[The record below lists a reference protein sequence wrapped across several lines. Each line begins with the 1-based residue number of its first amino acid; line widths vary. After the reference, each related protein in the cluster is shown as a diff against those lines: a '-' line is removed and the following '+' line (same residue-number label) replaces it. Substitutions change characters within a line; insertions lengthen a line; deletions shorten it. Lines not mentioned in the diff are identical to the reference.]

1 MGTLQEYVEWRGD
14 LTFSQAPFCEVDN
27 LIFSGIAYL
36 DFQRIVPASLSAAP
50 VSFLAAMKKY
60 VNRRKGE
67 LKNIGLLFS
76 PESVALAVRA
86 ARSERF
92 GSTYMIGYVNRV
104 SEEAGKQFS
113 AVTFLIGE
121 DICFV
126 AFRGTDDTLVGWKE
140 SLSLSFASP
149 VPSQKEAVK
158 YLKGVAEAFP
168 NRRLFLGGHS
178 KGGNLAVWAAVKCRP
193 EVNARIELVYSND
206 SPGFSRDFIRGES
219 YAVTKGRIRAL
230 VPVSSVVGM
239 LFEHDDRYEVVQS
252 TQTGIFQHDPLSW
265 EVLGGHFVHLE
276 AISEESKRIDRTF
289 KKWMSETGA
298 EHKKQ
303 VIETMYHILSANA
316 RTLTEL
322 NADKTKIVKAW
333 NSFDDETKRA
343 ILRFARLV
351 MKNSRKSRGTL
362 ASAPDR
368 A

>member
-14 LTFSQAPFCEVDN
+14 LTFSQAPICEVDN

-67 LKNIGLLFS
+67 VKSIGLLFS
-76 PESVALAVRA
+76 SESVALAVRA
-86 ARSERF
+86 ARSVRF
-92 GSTYMIGYVNRV
+92 GSTQMIGYVNRV
-104 SEEAGKQFS
+104 SEEVGKQFS

-121 DICFV
+121 DTCFV

-168 NRRLFLGGHS
+168 NRRLYLGGHS
-178 KGGNLAVWAAVKCRP
+178 KGGNLAVWAAVKCPP
-193 EVNARIELVYSND
+193 EINERIELVYSND
-206 SPGFSRDFIRGES
+206 SPGFNREFIEGES
-219 YAVTKGRIRAL
+219 YAVTKSRIKAL
-230 VPVSSVVGM
+230 VPSSSVVGM
-239 LFEHDDRYEVVQS
+239 LFEHEESYEVVQS

-298 EHKKQ
+298 EHKKR
-303 VIETMYHILSANA
+303 VIESMYGILSTNA

-322 NADKTKIVKAW
+322 NSDKTKIVKAW
-333 NSFDDETKRA
+333 SSFDDETRRA
-343 ILRFARLV
+343 ILRFTRLV
-351 MKNSRKSRGTL
+351 VSNTGRSRGI
-362 ASAPDR
+362 PVMPPNR
-368 A
+368 P